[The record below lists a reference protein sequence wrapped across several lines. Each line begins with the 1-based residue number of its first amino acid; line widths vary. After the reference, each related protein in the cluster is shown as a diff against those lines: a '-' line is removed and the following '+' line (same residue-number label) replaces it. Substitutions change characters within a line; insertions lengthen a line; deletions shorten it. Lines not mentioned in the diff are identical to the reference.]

1 MKSFCY
7 VVNFLTEGTT
17 ADFAV
22 AKKHF
27 PYPQHILRKKS
38 RSIMMNFAKSIDF
51 LANLVHNILRHII
64 VRSVRMEISYKKLWI
79 CYN

>member
-7 VVNFLTEGTT
+7 VVNFLIEGTT

-27 PYPQHILRKKS
+27 PYPPTYTSQ
-38 RSIMMNFAKSIDF
+38 
-51 LANLVHNILRHII
+51 
-64 VRSVRMEISYKKLWI
+64 EIEK
-79 CYN
+79 YNDEFRETYWFFDEFGP